1 MFLMHLRFLGSMN
14 HKLNIAKAGNGQ
26 LRVHKPGLDWQ
37 NVNFVLSENA
47 WTYITLTSFFFDLS
61 KLFTHYSCLRLYG
74 TIIAFILNTIMD
86 NKMNKKFLT
95 NIAFIFTIGF
105 SQITT
110 VSTLSMDTG
119 MYEAVGIA
127 KDDVGYLYMDDTNGK
142 IQRIDQTTG
151 ATKLLPANTSADN
164 LPITQ
169 ENIQDAVNLW
179 VSDPS
184 GAEAIYGHISNW
196 DVSQ

>member
-61 KLFTHYSCLRLYG
+61 KLFIQYSCLRLYG

-86 NKMNKKFLT
+86 NKMNKKFLPS
-95 NIAFIFTIGF
+95 IAFIFTIGL
-105 SQITT
+105 SQSAT
-110 VSTLSMDTG
+110 VSTLS
-119 MYEAVGIA
+119 
-127 KDDVGYLYMDDTNGK
+127 
-142 IQRIDQTTG
+142 
-151 ATKLLPANTSADN
+151 TSA
-164 LPITQ
+164 
-169 ENIQDAVNLW
+169 EYASSVH
-179 VSDPS
+179 
-184 GAEAIYGHISNW
+184 AA
-196 DVSQ
+196 DVDGDGDL

>member
-47 WTYITLTSFFFDLS
+47 WTYITLTLFFFYLL
-61 KLFTHYSCLRLYG
+61 KLFTYYSCLRLYG

-95 NIAFIFTIGF
+95 SIAFIATIGL
-105 SQITT
+105 SQSAT
-110 VSTLSMDTG
+110 VSTIS
-119 MYEAVGIA
+119 
-127 KDDVGYLYMDDTNGK
+127 
-142 IQRIDQTTG
+142 
-151 ATKLLPANTSADN
+151 TSA
-164 LPITQ
+164 
-169 ENIQDAVNLW
+169 EYASSVH
-179 VSDPS
+179 
-184 GAEAIYGHISNW
+184 AA
-196 DVSQ
+196 DVDGNGVL

>member
-61 KLFTHYSCLRLYG
+61 KLFIHYSCLRLYG

-95 NIAFIFTIGF
+95 SIAFIATIGL
-105 SQITT
+105 SQSAT
-110 VSTLSMDTG
+110 VSTLS
-119 MYEAVGIA
+119 
-127 KDDVGYLYMDDTNGK
+127 
-142 IQRIDQTTG
+142 
-151 ATKLLPANTSADN
+151 TSA
-164 LPITQ
+164 
-169 ENIQDAVNLW
+169 EYASSVH
-179 VSDPS
+179 
-184 GAEAIYGHISNW
+184 AA
-196 DVSQ
+196 DVDGDGDL

>member
-74 TIIAFILNTIMD
+74 TIIAFILNRIMD
-86 NKMNKKFLT
+86 NKIMYKKILT
-95 NIAFIFTIGF
+95 SIAFIATIGL
-105 SQITT
+105 SQSVT
-110 VSTLSMDTG
+110 VSTIS
-119 MYEAVGIA
+119 
-127 KDDVGYLYMDDTNGK
+127 
-142 IQRIDQTTG
+142 
-151 ATKLLPANTSADN
+151 TSAEYASSVHA
-164 LPITQ
+164 T
-169 ENIQDAVNLW
+169 
-179 VSDPS
+179 
-184 GAEAIYGHISNW
+184 
-196 DVSQ
+196 DVDGNGVL

>member
-95 NIAFIFTIGF
+95 NIAFIFTIGL
-105 SQITT
+105 SQSAT
-110 VSTLSMDTG
+110 VSTLS
-119 MYEAVGIA
+119 
-127 KDDVGYLYMDDTNGK
+127 
-142 IQRIDQTTG
+142 
-151 ATKLLPANTSADN
+151 TSA
-164 LPITQ
+164 
-169 ENIQDAVNLW
+169 EYASSVH
-179 VSDPS
+179 
-184 GAEAIYGHISNW
+184 AA
-196 DVSQ
+196 DVDGDGDL

>member
-47 WTYITLTSFFFDLS
+47 WTYITLTSFFFLS

-95 NIAFIFTIGF
+95 SIAFIATIGL
-105 SQITT
+105 SQSAT
-110 VSTLSMDTG
+110 VSTIS
-119 MYEAVGIA
+119 
-127 KDDVGYLYMDDTNGK
+127 
-142 IQRIDQTTG
+142 
-151 ATKLLPANTSADN
+151 TSA
-164 LPITQ
+164 
-169 ENIQDAVNLW
+169 EYASSVH
-179 VSDPS
+179 
-184 GAEAIYGHISNW
+184 AA
-196 DVSQ
+196 DVDGNGVL